1 MAAIMMA
8 MLMARMFFISNPP
21 FALAYDIYDYGLN
34 ILPFEKNC
42 RGF

>member
-8 MLMARMFFISNPP
+8 MLIARTFFILNPP

-34 ILPFEKNC
+34 ILPFEKNYC
-42 RGF
+42 GF